1 MSTPVIV
8 EIGRIRVTSGSVVTP
23 AGELP
28 LRGSEWTV
36 ADQWVTERRRPTWA
50 AVLAVVGFCV
60 APFVSLLFLRVRRT
74 VSRVE
79 LLISVR
85 NGPHRYAE
93 RVPAADQAEALALRH
108 RVDYARS
115 LAAL

>member
-1 MSTPVIV
+1 MTVPVIV
-8 EIGRIRVTSGSVVTP
+8 EIGRIRVTSHAVWTP

-36 ADQWVTERRRPTWA
+36 TDQWITERRRPTWA

-79 LLISVR
+79 LLVSVR
-85 NGPHRYAE
+85 NGPHAYAE
-93 RVPAADQAEALALRH
+93 RVAAADQAEANALRH